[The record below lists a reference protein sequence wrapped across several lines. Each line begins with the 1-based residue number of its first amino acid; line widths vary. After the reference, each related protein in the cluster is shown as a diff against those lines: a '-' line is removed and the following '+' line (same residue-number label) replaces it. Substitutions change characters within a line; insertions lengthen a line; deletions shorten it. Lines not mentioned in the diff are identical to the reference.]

1 MVKYCPKCGY
11 PNPDDA
17 QFCIKCG
24 SPLQAQPPNYQQ
36 PNIPPQPYGQPNQ
49 PPYYYQQPP
58 NQPKTPRKFP
68 VKLITIAAVAVV
80 ALVVVL
86 VVVLPIVLASHVNT
100 VKMNETLPNAIEV
113 LAPHVSVTTSAA
125 SSAFGGTWTI
135 LNNESY
141 VATSKGG
148 GLFQIKYLNGTTIDK
163 SYVHYDYNVTC
174 YSYYVLCEKVGNQTE
189 YLKVFVI
196 NMNASPAFIKH
207 EFIKYESGK
216 TIYTYANGQFV
227 YKLYNESYFS
237 FSRGEVYN
245 YCIHVFAY
253 YSHFFIYIT
262 ALGPCPYSESTMAK
276 FLDDIT

>member
-58 NQPKTPRKFP
+58 KQPKTPRKIP

-86 VVVLPIVLASHVNT
+86 VVVLPIVFTPHVN
-100 VKMNETLPNAIEV
+100 
-113 LAPHVSVTTSAA
+113 VTTSAA

-148 GLFQIKYLNGTTIDK
+148 GLFQIKFLNGTTIDK
-163 SYVHYDYNVTC
+163 AFVHYNYNVTC
-174 YSYYVLCEKVGNQTE
+174 YSYYVLCKKVGNQTE
-189 YLKVFVI
+189 YLIVSVT
-196 NMNASPAFIKH
+196 NTNTSSAFIKH
-207 EFIKYESGK
+207 EFINEVSGK
-216 TIYTYANGQFV
+216 TIYTYANGQLV

-237 FSRGEVYN
+237 FSRGEVYY

-253 YSHFFIYIT
+253 YSHFFISII